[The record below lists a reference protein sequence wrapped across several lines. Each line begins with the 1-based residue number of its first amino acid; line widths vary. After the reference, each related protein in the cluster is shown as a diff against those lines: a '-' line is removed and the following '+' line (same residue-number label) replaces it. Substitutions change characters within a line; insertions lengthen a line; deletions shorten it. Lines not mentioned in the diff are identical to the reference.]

1 MGIFDY
7 SVASLSRWLVMGVA
21 AAVTAAVTAAAGTRV
36 YEIAQGAP
44 CGDCWLA
51 ALVPGTR
58 CPIEHFVVVTDKG
71 NRLPLY
77 AWSAAAP
84 EFGRFATASEQQYMR
99 DFPSIRRE
107 PASDQTNCHGWVF
120 TQGRHLLFGTEV
132 EQILRDNG
140 YWVADRPNANDVI
153 IYRNR
158 HGVIVHSGIVRA
170 VFADGTVMI
179 ESKWGISARFLHLP
193 TDQPYGDKYQYYRT
207 DSATHDVCVMS
218 RDTQHTVLTC
228 PP

>member
-1 MGIFDY
+1 MGTFGY
-7 SVASLSRWLVMGVA
+7 SLASLSRWLVMGVA
-21 AAVTAAVTAAAGTRV
+21 AAATVATGTRV
-36 YEIAQGAP
+36 YELTQRTP

-51 ALVPGTR
+51 AVVPGQR
-58 CPIEHFVVVTDKG
+58 CPTEHFVVVTEKG

-77 AWSAAAP
+77 TWSAAAP
-84 EFGRFATASEQQYMR
+84 EYRRFATASEQHYMR

-107 PASDQTNCHGWVF
+107 AASDQTNCHGWVF

-140 YWVADRPNANDVI
+140 YWVVERPHANDVI

-158 HGVIVHSGIVRA
+158 HGTIMHSGIVRA

-207 DSATHDVCVMS
+207 SSATHDVCVMP
-218 RDTQHTVLTC
+218 RDTQHTVFEANAS
-228 PP
+228 P